1 MDKYHPGNHY
11 KISDR
16 SGFKLRASETVKE
29 WNGLIVG
36 RNEYEERHPQDFVR
50 AIFDH
55 QAVVDPRPDPAP
67 RTVGPVTTAL
77 ASEGD
82 PSDTIITVSAT
93 EGMVNGDTL
102 RVITESGYVQKT
114 ISSMGVGTATG
125 GFHIT
130 LTGALN
136 AEAAVGNAVIDIS
149 RVTLATEGF

>member
-1 MDKYHPGNHY
+1 MRVC
-11 KISDR
+11 DR
-16 SGFKLRASETVKE
+16 TGFKVYASETAKE
-29 WNGLIVG
+29 WNGLIV
-36 RNEYEERHPQDFVR
+36 RDKSWEPRQTQDFVR
-50 AIFDH
+50 GILDH
-55 QAVVDPRPDPAP
+55 QAVIDPRPDPAP
-67 RTVGPVTTAL
+67 RSVGPVTTAL

-82 PSDTIITVSAT
+82 PGDTIITVSAT

-102 RVITESGYVQKT
+102 RIITESGYVQKT

-130 LTGALN
+130 LTGTLN